1 MLTAYQNNYLLTT
14 KIIDGTEV
22 DYLHTVEDICIPMI
36 IRFDR
41 FKFVFKDLTGN
52 IIHLKGEFEFQ
63 LTIEYRVEC
72 ECKDTP
78 TLISTNQFSMIEV
91 LSNNFFPFTL
101 SHIFCFSIDISY

>member
-41 FKFVFKDLTGN
+41 FKCVFKDLTGN
-52 IIHLKGEFEFQ
+52 IIHLNGEFKLQ

-72 ECKDTP
+72 EC
-78 TLISTNQFSMIEV
+78 
-91 LSNNFFPFTL
+91 
-101 SHIFCFSIDISY
+101 